1 MSVFVEQVLR
11 QILVDNAAVA
21 GVVSTRV
28 FPHDV
33 PQGQDLPAI
42 VYVLDDTKPLA
53 HLAGRGGVVA
63 DFELMCLAD
72 GYGTAKD
79 LAEKTREALAHYTGT
94 VTPAGSDAMTIN
106 RVLHTSTDDVELSPL
121 DGSGK
126 PPAAVSVNVRVY
138 YAAT

>member
-11 QILVDNAAVA
+11 AILLDDTDVATAV
-21 GVVSTRV
+21 SSRV

-33 PQGQDLPAI
+33 PQGEDLPAI
-42 VYVLDDTKPLA
+42 VYRLDSSAPIA

-63 DFELMCLAD
+63 DLEVLCLAD

-79 LAEKTREALAHYTGT
+79 LAEKVRAALAHFTGD
-94 VTPAGSDAMTIN
+94 VTPADADTMTVE
-106 RVLHTSTDDVELSPL
+106 RVLHKSSDDIELRPL

-126 PPAAVSVNVRVY
+126 PPAAVSVNVRFY
-138 YAAT
+138 YAT